1 MGNCFA
7 GVQGFNEQNG
17 REIPPNPGSQK
28 LIFSSAKTQ
37 TWIEISGN
45 LEISTQVWVFA
56 DEKIG
61 SRCVFGVYKP
71 VCAMIS
77 RYARFWVGSLANS
90 LFYQAEHEPKNRG
103 DRKAGTRFNVFA
115 ANVCLPPSL
124 RQKRLMYSFNR
135 MHLIANLV
143 LLLLLPLAA
152 IGNKFDATIVKT
164 ETDGGNCLLNVF
176 AICLL
181 D

>member
-1 MGNCFA
+1 MG
-7 GVQGFNEQNG
+7 
-17 REIPPNPGSQK
+17 K
-28 LIFSSAKTQ
+28 
-37 TWIEISGN
+37 
-45 LEISTQVWVFA
+45 
-56 DEKIG
+56 
-61 SRCVFGVYKP
+61 
-71 VCAMIS
+71 
-77 RYARFWVGSLANS
+77 S
-90 LFYQAEHEPKNRG
+90 LFYQTELEPKNRG
-103 DRKAGTRFNVFA
+103 DREAGTSFNVFA
-115 ANVCLPPSL
+115 AKPPSL

-181 D
+181 AVFIDPLILILIRFIVPSNAKYDATIINTKSDWKTKSGAGNCLLNVAARHHHRQPNHAGTS